1 MRIHI
6 IGAAGA
12 GKTTLAMQL
21 AGQMHLHH
29 IELDGYYWLPGWRR
43 SSDACFRDTVRP
55 LLESE
60 DWIMDGTYD
69 TVRDL
74 IWRRVDMVI
83 WLDYAAPVVIWR
95 LLRRSIRDII
105 RQTDL
110 WGTSNRES
118 WRLLVGRDSLI
129 LRAVRTA
136 RRMRTTYPALFAQSV
151 HRHIHFVWLRSQWET
166 RHWLSATLR
175 ASLSCRAE
183 FCPTRLC
190 RKLS

>member
-29 IELDGYYWLPGWRR
+29 IELDGYYWLPGWQR
-43 SSDACFRDTVRP
+43 SPDARFRDTVRL

-60 DWIMDGTYD
+60 AWIMDGTYE
-69 TVRDL
+69 TVRQL

-95 LLRRSIRDII
+95 LLRRGIHDIV

-118 WRLLVGRDSLI
+118 WRLLGGRDSLI
-129 LRAVRTA
+129 LRAVRAA
-136 RRMRTTYPALFAQSV
+136 RRMRTTYPALFAQDV
-151 HRHIHFVWLRSQWET
+151 QRHIHFVRLRSQQET
-166 RHWLSATLR
+166 RQWLSATLR
-175 ASLSCRAE
+175 APLSCYAE
-183 FCPTRLC
+183 CCPTRLC